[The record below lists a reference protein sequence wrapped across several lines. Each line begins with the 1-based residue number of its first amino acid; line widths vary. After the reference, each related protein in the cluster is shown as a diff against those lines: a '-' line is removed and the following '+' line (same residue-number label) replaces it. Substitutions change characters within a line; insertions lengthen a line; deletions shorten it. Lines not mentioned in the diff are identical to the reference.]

1 MSQPM
6 SERSKML
13 GTMPMTKLVP
23 KIAIPIMISM
33 LVQAL
38 YNVVDSIFVAR
49 FDANALTA
57 VSLAMPVQMLMIA
70 VGVSVSFPPRQKGVG
85 VGLATGIN
93 SLMSRRLGE
102 KRPDEARAAAWNG
115 LFMELCGFVLFLIFG
130 LFFAR
135 PVFDSLSAGLEENL
149 RGTIRAYGYQYL
161 GTVTTFSAG
170 LMASFVF
177 ERMMQSTGNT
187 LLSMMTQ
194 LSGAITNIILDPI
207 MIFGLLGCPQ
217 MGALGAAIATVV
229 GQWVSFV
236 VGLTINQTKNVELR
250 LKFSEFRIQGRII
263 REILAVGFPSVV
275 MQAISSVM
283 NIIFNMILMPY
294 GAVAV
299 NVLGIYFKLQSFVFM
314 PVFGLSNGM
323 VAIVGYN
330 YGARERKRVYEC
342 IKVALI
348 YASVILGVGMLAFLL
363 IPEVLLSLFEQAG
376 GDATLTAM
384 GVPALRTICL
394 CFLMAGCG
402 ITFSTVFQAVGK
414 GNYSLVISLC
424 RQLIVLIPS
433 AWILSMLTHNVQ
445 MVWWSFVIAELV
457 SLVISLLFYRR
468 VNRTMLMRLEKTE

>member
-70 VGVSVSFPPRQKGVG
+70 VG

-348 YASVILGVGMLAFLL
+348 YASVILAFLL

-376 GDATLTAM
+376 GDAALTAM

-433 AWILSMLTHNVQ
+433 AWILSMLTHNVK

>member
-70 VGVSVSFPPRQKGVG
+70 VG

-299 NVLGIYFKLQSFVFM
+299 NVLGI
-314 PVFGLSNGM
+314 
-323 VAIVGYN
+323 
-330 YGARERKRVYEC
+330 
-342 IKVALI
+342 
-348 YASVILGVGMLAFLL
+348 
-363 IPEVLLSLFEQAG
+363 PEVLLSLFEQAG
-376 GDATLTAM
+376 GDAALTAM

-457 SLVISLLFYRR
+457 SLVISLMFYRR

>member
-1 MSQPM
+1 MNYLAEVPMSQSM

-23 KIAIPIMISM
+23 KISIPIMISM

-38 YNVVDSIFVAR
+38 YNVVDSIFVAK

-70 VGVSVSFPPRQKGVG
+70 VS

-93 SLMSRRLGE
+93 SLISRRLGE
-102 KRPDEARAAAWNG
+102 KRPEEARAAAWNG
-115 LFMELCGFVLFLIFG
+115 VFLELCGFLLFLIFG
-130 LFFAR
+130 LFFTK
-135 PVFDSLSAGLEENL
+135 PVFDALSAGLEENL
-149 RGTIRAYGYQYL
+149 REIIRRYGYQYL

-170 LMASFVF
+170 LMTAVVF

-187 LLSMMTQ
+187 VLSMITQ
-194 LSGAITNIILDPI
+194 LTGALTNLILDPI
-207 MIFGLLGCPQ
+207 LIFGFLGFPRL
-217 MGALGAAIATVV
+217 GALGAAVATVL
-229 GQWVSFV
+229 GQWASMG
-236 VGLTINQTKNVELR
+236 VGLFLNQTKNRELQLR
-250 LKFSEFRIQGRII
+250 FSEFHIQGRTI
-263 REILAVGFPSVV
+263 RDILAVGFPSVV

-283 NIIFNMILMPY
+283 NIIFNMILIPY

-330 YGARERKRVYEC
+330 YGARERKRVYAC
-342 IKVALI
+342 IRVALT
-348 YASVILGVGMLAFLL
+348 YAMVILGIGMLAFLL
-363 IPEVLLSLFEQAG
+363 IPETLLALFEQEG
-376 GDATLTAM
+376 GDAALTAM
-384 GVPALRTICL
+384 GIPALRTICL

-414 GNYSLVISLC
+414 GTYSLVISLC

-433 AWILSMLTHNVQ
+433 AWLLSEMTHNVN

-457 SLVISLLFYRR
+457 SLMISLFFYRK
-468 VNRTMLMRLEKTE
+468 VDRTMLARLDENKA

>member
-70 VGVSVSFPPRQKGVG
+70 VG

-161 GTVTTFSAG
+161 ETVTTFSAG

-376 GDATLTAM
+376 GDAALTTM

-457 SLVISLLFYRR
+457 SLVISLMFYRR

>member
-70 VGVSVSFPPRQKGVG
+70 VG

-161 GTVTTFSAG
+161 ETVTTFSAG

-236 VGLTINQTKNVELR
+236 VGLTLNQTKNVELR

-376 GDATLTAM
+376 GDAALTAM

-457 SLVISLLFYRR
+457 SLVISLMFYRR

>member
-70 VGVSVSFPPRQKGVG
+70 VGV
-85 VGLATGIN
+85 GLATGIN

-149 RGTIRAYGYQYL
+149 RGTIRAHGYQYL
-161 GTVTTFSAG
+161 ETVTTFSAG

-330 YGARERKRVYEC
+330 YGAHSCSFRKCCFRSLNRRE
-342 IKVALI
+342 
-348 YASVILGVGMLAFLL
+348 
-363 IPEVLLSLFEQAG
+363 
-376 GDATLTAM
+376 AM
-384 GVPALRTICL
+384 PHSQPWV
-394 CFLMAGCG
+394 
-402 ITFSTVFQAVGK
+402 
-414 GNYSLVISLC
+414 C
-424 RQLIVLIPS
+424 RRCAPF
-433 AWILSMLTHNVQ
+433 AC
-445 MVWWSFVIAELV
+445 V
-457 SLVISLLFYRR
+457 S
-468 VNRTMLMRLEKTE
+468 

>member
-1 MSQPM
+1 M

-70 VGVSVSFPPRQKGVG
+70 VG

-263 REILAVGFPSVV
+263 REILAVGFP
-275 MQAISSVM
+275 
-283 NIIFNMILMPY
+283 
-294 GAVAV
+294 
-299 NVLGIYFKLQSFVFM
+299 
-314 PVFGLSNGM
+314 
-323 VAIVGYN
+323 
-330 YGARERKRVYEC
+330 
-342 IKVALI
+342 
-348 YASVILGVGMLAFLL
+348 
-363 IPEVLLSLFEQAG
+363 
-376 GDATLTAM
+376 
-384 GVPALRTICL
+384 
-394 CFLMAGCG
+394 
-402 ITFSTVFQAVGK
+402 
-414 GNYSLVISLC
+414 
-424 RQLIVLIPS
+424 
-433 AWILSMLTHNVQ
+433 
-445 MVWWSFVIAELV
+445 
-457 SLVISLLFYRR
+457 
-468 VNRTMLMRLEKTE
+468 